1 MASFKGWPAEA
12 IEFLEGLEADN
23 SKSYWAAN
31 KAVYENKVAAP
42 MTALLAELAPEMGEG
57 RTFRPY
63 RDVRFSADKSPYK
76 TNIAAHNDAGYLSL
90 SADVLGVGSGLY
102 MPSPD
107 QLTRFRAAIDDDR
120 RGTQL
125 VRIVDALERKQIGV
139 STHQM
144 LKSAPR
150 GYARD
155 HPRIDLLRHKGLV
168 AWKEWPV
175 GSWLSTA
182 TCKRR
187 IVEFLRSTAELRKW
201 LDAAVGPAEA

>member
-1 MASFKGWPAEA
+1 MVDF
-12 IEFLEGLEADN
+12 FDGLEADN
-23 SKSYWAAN
+23 SKDYWTAH
-31 KAVYENKVAAP
+31 KPFYEIEVLEP
-42 MTALLAELAPEMGEG
+42 MQRLLAELADEFGEG
-57 RTFRPY
+57 RIFRPY
-63 RDVRFSADKSPYK
+63 RDTRFSRDKSPYK
-76 TNIAAHNDAGYLSL
+76 TNIAAHNDPGYLSL

-120 RGTQL
+120 RGNQL
-125 VRIVDALERKQIGV
+125 VRIVGALERKQIGV
-139 STHQM
+139 STHQL

-182 TCKRR
+182 TGKRR
-187 IVEFLRSTAELRKW
+187 IVEFLRSTADLRRW
-201 LDAAVGPAEA
+201 LDASVGPADA